1 MSKRLTD
8 SKKWRSSWFRKL
20 TLKAKLAWVYLCDEC
35 DFTGLF
41 KIDYELASFQLDF
54 DITPTL
60 VRQWFG
66 DKIFFIEDNKIFIV
80 PFFEFQYG
88 ESKDSWTA
96 KARAKEKI
104 EALGFKIESNKVIVH
119 KTTVQPLSIDSDPT
133 GLSIC
138 EYEYKSINVL
148 NKEEKIEKIYRDH
161 YPRKIGKSEGIKAFS
176 KIIKTDQDLADLEKA
191 VIKYKESI
199 KPGTDPSFVKYFSS
213 FASSWRDY
221 LDKDV
226 GTSDLAKP
234 QSHDVSHVWNEDI
247 T

>member
-8 SKKWRSSWFRKL
+8 SKKWRNGWFRKL
-20 TLKAKLAWVYLCDEC
+20 NIKAKLAWIYLCDEC
-35 DFTGLF
+35 DFIGLF

-66 DKIFFIEDNKIFIV
+66 DKIFFFESDKIFIV

-96 KARAKEKI
+96 KSRAKDKI
-104 EALGFKIESNKVIVH
+104 EALGFKVENNKVIIE
-119 KTTVQPLSIDSDPT
+119 KTTVIPQSPDCDPT

-138 EYEYKSINVL
+138 ISKCESNNVL

-161 YPRKIGKSEGIKAFS
+161 YPLKKGKSEGLKTLS
-176 KIIKTDQDLADLEKA
+176 RSIKTDQDLTNLEKA
-191 VIKYKESI
+191 VLKYKASI
-199 KPGTDPSFVKYFSS
+199 KPGTDPKFIQHFSTFANRWTDWLDADAGEAETTKFV
-213 FASSWRDY
+213 
-221 LDKDV
+221 
-226 GTSDLAKP
+226 
-234 QSHDVSHVWNEDI
+234 SHDVSHVWSEK
-247 T
+247 